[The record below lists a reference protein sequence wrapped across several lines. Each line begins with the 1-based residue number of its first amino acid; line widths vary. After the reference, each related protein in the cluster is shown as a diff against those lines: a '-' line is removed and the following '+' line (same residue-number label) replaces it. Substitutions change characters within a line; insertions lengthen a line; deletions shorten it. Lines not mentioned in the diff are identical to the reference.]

1 MLARAWLLVKETVS
15 GFLADGAMM
24 SGAAIAY
31 YAVFSLA
38 PVLVI
43 AVAIAGYVFGQDA
56 ARAEVAEQ
64 VRDLMGDQAAET
76 VASMLATAGLRD
88 SGLLASAISLAT
100 ILVTAT
106 GTFGAVESALNG
118 IWRGESGPGSTL
130 HATLRTRL
138 AGLCL
143 VLATGLLLIVS
154 LLASA
159 ALAALKHY
167 LELLPHTEML
177 AEAVNLAVSSLLLM
191 VAVGTLYRVL
201 PNRALAWRDV
211 VVGAVATTALLTVGK
226 YLIGLYVTRAG
237 VASSYGAAG
246 SVFVVL
252 LWIYYSALIFL
263 LGAEFT
269 KTWTRHY
276 GSSREARAE
285 ARAAS
290 ADPG

>member
-1 MLARAWLLVKETVS
+1 MVGGRAWLLFKETVA
-15 GFLADGAMM
+15 GFLEDGAMM

-43 AVAIAGYVFGQDA
+43 AVAIAGWVFGLDA
-56 ARAEVAEQ
+56 ARAEVASQ
-64 VRDLMGDQAAET
+64 VRDVMGDQAADT
-76 VASMLATAGLRD
+76 VNSMLATAGRRE
-88 SGLLASAISLAT
+88 SGLMASLVSLGT

-106 GTFGAVESALNG
+106 GTFGAVESALNT
-118 IWRGESGPGSTL
+118 IWRGGDEPSSAL

-143 VLATGLLLIVS
+143 VLATGLLLIAS
-154 LLASA
+154 LIASA
-159 ALAALKHY
+159 AVTALKHY

-177 AEAVNLAVSSLLLM
+177 ADAVNLLVSSLLLM
-191 VAVGTLYRVL
+191 VAVGALYRVL
-201 PNRALAWRDV
+201 PNRSLAWRDV
-211 VVGAVATTALLTVGK
+211 LVGAIATTVLLTGGR
-226 YLIGLYVTRAG
+226 YLIGLYMAEAG

-269 KTWTRHY
+269 KAWTKHY
-276 GSSREARAE
+276 GSSHEARAQ

-290 ADPG
+290 PG